1 MYVAIDHNP
10 DNACE
15 IQDASCGRS
24 KIIIRLKLVKKGT
37 EEAVNSIAE
46 DDNGIL
52 HGTKVILI
60 LIIPWYNSDRFVC
73 AESYFAS
80 VGASEMLKI
89 IGLRFIGVVKTATKR
104 FPMKHLSE
112 IELENRGDRR
122 GLIMYGDDGKPS
134 LLALFCMDHNC

>member
-1 MYVAIDHNP
+1 MFQKCSYLVIVSAQTSQYQNGTVVWGECINSGLPMYVAIDHNP

-80 VGASEMLKI
+80 VGAAEMLKI
-89 IGLRFIGVVKTATKR
+89 IGLRFIGVVKTATKQ
-104 FPMKHLSE
+104 
-112 IELENRGDRR
+112 
-122 GLIMYGDDGKPS
+122 
-134 LLALFCMDHNC
+134 FCM